1 MYNKQDL
8 EKKFANDFGSPYFPI
23 LAEFYMNEGDLLRAK
38 QVCKLGLSHDQ
49 HNAVGKIILAKIAMV
64 EEKPTIA
71 EKWLKKAINNDA
83 SNFLALRML
92 IRIEFILKRKHQTII
107 EYINMILHFLP
118 NDVEANEWLK
128 KISSINTNN
137 KKEVVKKITSKKII
151 KSSSIPKKYEI
162 TNTMATFTML
172 EVLKKQK
179 SYQQAL
185 LVLNFLEQKK
195 TDLPRIKK
203 ERELI
208 NSLIKKNSSLKT

>member
-1 MYNKQDL
+1 MYNKQAL
-8 EKKFANDFGSPYFPI
+8 EKKFADDFGSPYFPV

-38 QVCKLGLSHDQ
+38 QVCKLGLNHDQ
-49 HNAVGKIILAKIAMV
+49 YNPVGKIILAKIAMV

-71 EKWLKKAINNDA
+71 EKWLKQAINNDA
-83 SNFLALRML
+83 GNFLALRML
-92 IRIEFILKRKHQTII
+92 IRIEFILKRKHQTIFK
-107 EYINMILHFLP
+107 YINMILRFLP
-118 NDVEANEWLK
+118 NDLEANQWLK

-137 KKEVVKKITSKKII
+137 KKEVVKKDTAKKII
-151 KSSSIPKKYEI
+151 KSPSISKKYEI
-162 TNTMATFTML
+162 SNTMATFTML